1 MFDGTAARFEDGS
14 NHRCLVSGRDSR
26 MGAAAGVRGWKELW
40 LLDLRAGFED
50 GSAAGVQEWEP
61 LGSRMELLDSSM
73 EGTATA

>member
-1 MFDGTAARFEDGS
+1 
-14 NHRCLVSGRDSR
+14 

-73 EGTATA
+73 EGTAAA